1 MTISKDTGSWASLL
15 SPTSEEDVQAY
26 VAGIKTWL
34 LRTGGTLAVR
44 EAELVGPGMVV
55 LCGREVLSG
64 HAACVSLPVAEVL
77 AAA

>member
-1 MTISKDTGSWASLL
+1 MTISQDTGSWASLL
-15 SPTSEEDVQAY
+15 TPTSEEDVQAY

-34 LRTGGTLAVR
+34 LRTGGTMAVR
-44 EAELVGPGMVV
+44 EAELVGDMAV

-64 HAACVSLPVAEVL
+64 VPTCVSLPVAELL